1 VGQAL
6 LSPDTSEVISVSS
19 GYSAT
24 DYGTDE
30 SDEDCDNKKGNGG
43 YNAINET
50 TAGAEATENT
60 SQNQTNELSIQGM
73 GM

>member
-19 GYSAT
+19 GHSST

-30 SDEDCDNKKGNGG
+30 SDEDSDNKKGNGG
-43 YNAINET
+43 YDAINET
-50 TAGAEATENT
+50 TAGAEATEKT